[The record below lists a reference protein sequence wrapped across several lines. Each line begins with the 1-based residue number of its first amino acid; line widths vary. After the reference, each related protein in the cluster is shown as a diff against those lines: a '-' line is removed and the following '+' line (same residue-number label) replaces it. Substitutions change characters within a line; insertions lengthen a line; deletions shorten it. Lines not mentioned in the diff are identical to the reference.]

1 MELSEIIG
9 GTDAPV
15 ENASTVEKPAEPV
28 EPVAQVETQPEPT
41 TTVEQPAQPRNE
53 QGRFVKADE
62 EKPHAVPV
70 QALLEERRKRQELE
84 ARLQQIQQPQVKDD
98 DFWNSPA
105 NAARQLVTSETQ
117 AMQQEIANIKYNLAE
132 DLTRSL
138 HPDYDAVRDGF
149 LAKVHSGDPWA
160 VAVAQQMSLAPNP
173 AKFVYDQSKRQAQL
187 EQIGDLSSYEAR
199 IRAEERA
206 KVLKELQK
214 PTPVPDVPRS
224 LNSEP
229 SAVIPSTPTGFE
241 PTPLEN
247 LLNTF

>member
-1 MELSEIIG
+1 MELSEILG
-9 GTDAPV
+9 GTDTPV
-15 ENASTVEKPAEPV
+15 ESASTVETVETPAEPV
-28 EPVAQVETQPEPT
+28 TATPETPEPT
-41 TTVEQPAQPRNE
+41 TTVEQPRNE
-53 QGRFVKADE
+53 QGRFVKAEE

-84 ARLQQIQQPQVKDD
+84 ARLQQIQQPQVKDE
-98 DFWNSPA
+98 DFWQAPA
-105 NAARQLVTSETQ
+105 AAARQLMTSETQ

-138 HPDYDAVRDGF
+138 HSDYDTVRDGF
-149 LAKVHSGDPWA
+149 LAKVHAGDPWA
-160 VAVAQQMSLAPNP
+160 VAVAQQMSTAPNP

-187 EQIGDLSSYEAR
+187 EQIGDLGSYEAR